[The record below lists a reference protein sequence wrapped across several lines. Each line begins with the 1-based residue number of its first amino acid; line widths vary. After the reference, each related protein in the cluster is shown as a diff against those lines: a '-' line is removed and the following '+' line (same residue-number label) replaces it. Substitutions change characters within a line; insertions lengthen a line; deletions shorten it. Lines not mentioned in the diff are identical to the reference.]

1 MIKRYTQRPTLH
13 AGVTHNGVLYAA
25 GHAASDIDQDMAGQ
39 TRQICDKLDKLLAEV
54 GSDKTRILHARIY
67 LSDMSGKSD
76 MNSVWVEWLEEQHMP
91 SRATIGGADLGD
103 PRRLIEIV
111 ITAAVD

>member
-25 GHAASDIDQDMAGQ
+25 GHAASDLNQDIAGQ
-39 TRQICDKLDKLLAEV
+39 TREICGKLDDLLSEV

-67 LSDMSGKSD
+67 LSEMSNKSE
-76 MNSVWVEWLEEQHMP
+76 MNKVWVDWLKPEQMP

-103 PRRLIEIV
+103 PNRLIEVV